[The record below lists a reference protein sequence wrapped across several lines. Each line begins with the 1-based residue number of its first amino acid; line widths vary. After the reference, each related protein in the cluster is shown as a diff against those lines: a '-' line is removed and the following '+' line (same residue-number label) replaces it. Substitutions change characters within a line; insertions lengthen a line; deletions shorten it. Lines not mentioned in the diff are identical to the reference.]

1 MKNSSD
7 SIIGSIK
14 YGVLLIHFGTPC
26 SSDVAAIRDY
36 LKLLLSDKR
45 VVSLPALLWKPMLC
59 VIAKIRANRL
69 AKQYTKIWLPNGSP
83 LWVHAQCQAEYLQGR
98 LNQVFANP
106 VLVRCAMRYG
116 EPSISSALND
126 MTQVG
131 VTHFIIWPLYP
142 QYALSTTASAF
153 DQVWHYLSTCRIVP
167 SIYTITHFFIHPDYI
182 NALTQSVLDHWNTY
196 GQADKLLISFHGLP
210 QQSLR
215 NGEPYFEQCHAT
227 AKALAK
233 SLSLKPNQWIVSF
246 QSRFGL
252 QKWLA
257 PYTKDVLCELGAQHI
272 QTLDVICPG
281 FITDCLETLS
291 EIRMEGASLFCKA
304 GGKVFRYIPCLN
316 SASYAVDML
325 FNMLHKKLSILFLSS

>member
-7 SIIGSIK
+7 SIVSAIK
-14 YGVLLIHFGTPC
+14 YGVLLIHFGAPR
-26 SSDVAAIRDY
+26 SPDVVAIRDY
-36 LKLLLSDKR
+36 LKLVLSDKR
-45 VVSLPALLWKPMLC
+45 VITLTDWLWKPMLW
-59 VIAKIRANRL
+59 VIVKTRASRL
-69 AKQYTKIWLPNGSP
+69 AKQYVRIWLSNGSP
-83 LWVHAQCQAEYLQGR
+83 LWVHAQRQAECLQD
-98 LNQVFANP
+98 QFDQAFANS

-116 EPSISSALND
+116 EPSISSVLDNMA
-126 MTQVG
+126 QAG
-131 VTHFIIWPLYP
+131 VTHFIVWPLYP

-153 DQVWHYLSTCRIVP
+153 DQVWRYLSKCRIVP
-167 SIYTITHFFIHPDYI
+167 SIYTLTHFFAHPDYI

-215 NGEPYFEQCHAT
+215 NNEPYFEQCHAT

-246 QSRFGL
+246 QSRFDPR
-252 QKWLA
+252 KWLA
-257 PYTKDVLCELGAQHI
+257 PYTKDVLYELGAQHT

-281 FITDCLETLS
+281 FITDCFETLS
-291 EIRMEGASLFCKA
+291 EIRMDGANLFYKA

-316 SASYAVDML
+316 STHYAIDML
-325 FNMLHKKLSILFLSS
+325 FSILHKKLSIPLLS